1 MGVQGTKMLT
11 KQQLHEEQKLPED
24 VWMEEVTCEV
34 CFKSDEGYSKV
45 IGKEVGGRG
54 ISVKGSIGKG
64 IEHKI
69 A

>member
-1 MGVQGTKMLT
+1 
-11 KQQLHEEQKLPED
+11 
-24 VWMEEVTCEV
+24 MEEVTCEV